1 MGGECP
7 PLNMKTLSTQ
17 TKKIRAVIN
26 PPIGM
31 DKEQFVDVFKTTLKD
46 FLDSSGYLY
55 FAIVHD
61 MDYDDKG
68 NKKTLHAHI
77 VINSQKRMRVMTFIY
92 RLSDA
97 LSWPENTISAMG
109 YDDLA
114 TSVQYLVHKNN
125 PEKWRYDSE
134 EVMTNC
140 PTATLYDLLSSD
152 LLEVDARELCRL
164 IDEGYS
170 DRDIAFRIGLGAYS
184 LYRNAIRDFRKERY
198 SITDENRKDVK

>member
-1 MGGECP
+1 
-7 PLNMKTLSTQ
+7 MKTLTTQ

-31 DKEQFVDVFKTTLKD
+31 EKEQFVEIFKTTLKD

-68 NKKTLHAHI
+68 KKKTLHAHI
-77 VINSQKRMRVMTFIY
+77 VIESPKRMRVMTFIY

-97 LSWPENTISAMG
+97 LNWPENCISAMG
-109 YDDLA
+109 YDDLG

-125 PEKWRYDSE
+125 PEKWRYDCE
-134 EVMTNC
+134 EIMTNC
-140 PTATLYDLLSSD
+140 PIQAFYDLLAAD
-152 LLEVDARELCRL
+152 MLEVDARELCRL

-170 DRDIAFRIGLGAYS
+170 DRDIAFRIGVGAYS
-184 LYRNAIRDFRKERY
+184 VYRNAIRDFRKCRY
-198 SITDENRKDVK
+198 SITDDNRKDINVNA

>member
-1 MGGECP
+1 
-7 PLNMKTLSTQ
+7 MKTLTTQ

-26 PPIGM
+26 PPTGM
-31 DKEQFVDVFKTTLKD
+31 TKEDFVNIFRTTLKD

-68 NKKTLHAHI
+68 KKKTLHAHI
-77 VINSQKRMRVMTFIY
+77 VINSPKRMRVMTFIY

-109 YDDLA
+109 YDDIA
-114 TSVQYLVHKNN
+114 TSVQYLIHKNN
-125 PEKWRYDSE
+125 PEKWRYECE
-134 EVMTNC
+134 EIMTNC
-140 PTATLYDLLSSD
+140 PTQTFNDLLASD
-152 LLEVDARELCRL
+152 IVEVDARELCRL

-170 DRDIAFRIGLGAYS
+170 DRDIAYRIGLGSYS
-184 LYRNAIRDFRKERY
+184 VYRNAIRDFRKCRY
-198 SITDENRKDVK
+198 SITDDNRKDVNLNA